1 MIPRGLSPYFVCK
14 IPNEKKNVAFHTVCG
29 KKALKMC
36 QKPNLNK
43 LL

>member
-1 MIPRGLSPYFVCK
+1 MIPRGLSPYFICK
-14 IPNEKKNVAFHTVCG
+14 IPNEKNLAFHTVCG